1 MSRVG
6 KKLHAHLDNQVLK
19 TEHERI
25 IMVNGIMNARIIQ
38 IQNIT
43 GFVSEMKVFGAFSCL
58 LLIIKGPRMY
68 YITTCYI
75 CKL

>member
-1 MSRVG
+1 MSIVG

-43 GFVSEMKVFGAFSCL
+43 
-58 LLIIKGPRMY
+58 
-68 YITTCYI
+68 
-75 CKL
+75 